1 MTRILRRLAI
11 LLLIAA
17 PVGAQT
23 PAPAAA
29 APAPGAAAETAVPL
43 TDDTVLVR
51 NARAT
56 VTKGDYDTELLRV
69 PANIRPGF
77 GTSPER
83 VDSLLNNLWITKSL
97 AAAAREQGLDKDRD
111 VQRRIVSEIDRTL
124 AAAMVERIDIE
135 AGREFDARAGMDQ
148 VARERYI
155 VNAARYQTPEQVS
168 ATHILFEVPKHPS
181 EEAKKL
187 AAEAR
192 ARIVAGANMNA
203 LAVEISEDPS
213 ARRNEGKLD
222 WFVREKMDPA
232 FSGAAFALKKV
243 GDLSEPVESRFGW
256 HLIRL
261 DGRRA
266 GAPRPFEEVKAEII
280 DELRRNYIEE
290 RRASRIAQLRDN
302 PRPEV
307 NAAAIDQ
314 LVVRPSAEAIRK
326 ATEAAKP

>member
-1 MTRILRRLAI
+1 MTRILLRLVI
-11 LLLIAA
+11 LFLLAA
-17 PVGAQT
+17 PIGAQT
-23 PAPAAA
+23 PAPATA
-29 APAPGAAAETAVPL
+29 APAAPADTVTPL

-69 PANIRPGF
+69 PANIRSGF

-83 VDSLLNNLWITKSL
+83 VDSLVNNLWITKSL
-97 AAAAREQGLDKDRD
+97 AAAARTQGLDKDRD
-111 VQRRIVSEIDRTL
+111 VQRRIASEIDRVL
-124 AAAMVERIDIE
+124 AAAMVERIEIE
-135 AGREFDARAGMDQ
+135 VGREFDARAGLDQ
-148 VARERYI
+148 VARERYL
-155 VNAARYQTPEQVS
+155 VNAARYQSPEQVT
-168 ATHILFEVPKHPS
+168 ATHILFEVPKHTS
-181 EEAKKL
+181 EEAKRL

-232 FSGAAFALKKV
+232 FSSAAFALKKV

-266 GAPRPFEEVKAEII
+266 GTPRPFEEVKAEII
-280 DELRRNYIEE
+280 DELRRAYIDE

-302 PRPEV
+302 PKPEV

-326 ATEAAKP
+326 ATEAVKP